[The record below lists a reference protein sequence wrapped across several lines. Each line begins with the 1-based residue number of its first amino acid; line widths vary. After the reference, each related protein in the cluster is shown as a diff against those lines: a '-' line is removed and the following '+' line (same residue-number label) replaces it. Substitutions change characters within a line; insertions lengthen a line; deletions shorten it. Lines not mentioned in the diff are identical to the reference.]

1 MSEMLAAERI
11 VNCLVEAGITHLFGL
26 PGGATMEIYK
36 ALHGREDEISVIVP
50 RDEQTASCMADM
62 YGKLTGK
69 PGVFA
74 AQGGF
79 AGSTGMFGVMEAF
92 LASSPMV
99 VLSELSDAHEFA
111 MHGPIQSGAG
121 HYGSFDLPSIFK
133 AATKYTA
140 VAHYPRE
147 AVLAVQLAI
156 KHSLSGRPGPC
167 ACLFRA
173 NALREP
179 VPDNGLPEIHDTAR
193 LLYAPMSVPS
203 SGALD
208 AAASIL
214 CGSSAPVIVAGNGIR
229 SSRAFDE
236 LQAMAELL
244 GAPVVTSTLGKSA
257 IAETHDLAAG
267 PIGYTG
273 MPLANDIVGVADTL
287 LVVGCRL
294 KPQETC
300 FEHPKMFDPNRQSI
314 IQIDIE
320 PRNASWTIP
329 AEVALLGDAAA
340 SLCLLHERL
349 DGRLDQGKVA
359 ERKRNFVAL
368 KTARAHF
375 ADPMQSSDKLPIPPQ
390 RLVSEVQK
398 AAPEEAII
406 CSDAGNNR
414 HWMNHFFQTKR
425 ANSYYGTGGLGGVS
439 WSLPATLC
447 ARLVEPQRPAIG
459 VLSDGG
465 IAMQIHV
472 LLTAIQYGLNPVY
485 VVMNNSRLGMTSEGM
500 GNRAIGNEFPDTNY
514 ASIARAFGA
523 WGERVSRPEDIG
535 EAVRVAIGQ
544 DKPAVI
550 DVVIDKAESMRQAI
564 YSPLAL
570 EAASGIRPAGF

>member
-1 MSEMLAAERI
+1 MSDKIAAERI
-11 VNCLVEAGITHLFGL
+11 VDCLVEAGITHFFGL

-36 ALHGREDEISVIVP
+36 ALHGREDEIRAIVP

-79 AGSTGMFGVMEAF
+79 AGSTGMFGVIEAF

-99 VLSELSDAHEFA
+99 VLSELSDADGFVV
-111 MHGPIQSGAG
+111 HGPIQSGAG
-121 HYGSFDLPSIFK
+121 HYGSFDLPAMFK
-133 AATKYTA
+133 GATKYTS

-147 AVLAVQLAI
+147 AVIGVQLAL
-156 KHSLSGRPGPC
+156 KHATAGRPGPT

-179 VPDNGLPEIHDTAR
+179 VADNGLPEIHDTKR
-193 LLYAPMSVPS
+193 LLNPAKTRPPE
-203 SGALD
+203 GALD
-208 AAASIL
+208 AAAEIL
-214 CGSSAPVIVAGNGIR
+214 LAAEAPVIVAGNGVRIAG
-229 SSRAFDE
+229 AFDE
-236 LQAMAELL
+236 LQVMAELL

-257 IAETHDLAAG
+257 IAETHELAAG

-273 MPLANDIVGVADTL
+273 IPVANDTLGMADTV

-300 FEHPKMFDPNRQSI
+300 YEHPKLIDPNRQRI
-314 IQIDIE
+314 VQIDVE

-329 AEVALLGDAAA
+329 AEVALVGDAA
-340 SLCLLHERL
+340 LTLGLLRERL
-349 DGRLDQGKVA
+349 AGRIDGTTAATRRQAFIKLKVA
-359 ERKRNFVAL
+359 WAYF
-368 KTARAHF
+368 AH
-375 ADPMQSSDKLPIPPQ
+375 PMQASDNVPIAPQ
-390 RLVSEVQK
+390 RLVTEVQR
-398 AAPEEAII
+398 AVPEEAII

-439 WSLPATLC
+439 WSMAATL
-447 ARLVEPQRPAIG
+447 AAKILDPARPAVG
-459 VLSDGG
+459 VCSDGG
-465 IAMQIHV
+465 FAMQMHA
-472 LLTAIQYGLNPVY
+472 LLTAVQYGVAPVY
-485 VVMNNSRLGMTSEGM
+485 VVMNNSRLGMTAEGM
-500 GNRAIGNEFPDTNY
+500 GNRAVGNEFPDTDY
-514 ASIARAFGA
+514 AAIGRALGA
-523 WGERVSRPEDIG
+523 WGERVTRPDEIA
-535 EAVRVAIGQ
+535 EAVRAAIAQ
-544 DKPAVI
+544 DRPAVV
-550 DVVIDKAESMRQAI
+550 DCVIDPSESMRQAI

-570 EAASGIRPAGF
+570 EAARGVRPAV